1 MVSRMD
7 LVELTKALVIN
18 LISDKENLKINL
30 IEEEKTTIIQILV
43 SNEDM
48 ASVIGRG
55 GSIANAIRTIVQAAA
70 YTNKLGSVR
79 VNIDAL

>member
-1 MVSRMD
+1 MKRII
-7 LVELTKALVIN
+7 KIIIKI
-18 LISDKENLKINL
+18 LILL
-30 IEEEKTTIIQILV
+30 IILATIIQILV

>member
-1 MVSRMD
+1 MVNRMD
-7 LVELTKALVIN
+7 LVELTRSLVTYLVSDKEKVEIN
-18 LISDKENLKINL
+18 LID
-30 IEEEKTTIIQILV
+30 EESVKVVQILV
-43 SNEDM
+43 SEEDM

-79 VNIDAL
+79 VNIDTL